1 MVIKN
6 VYKKGFITTSLMNE
20 TSTWEQQIFY
30 ANKETIELFS
40 HNHISNTTNVIYTIN
55 YNFDKQ
61 YFYCTYCIDKYKF
74 WTKTYKYFLTEKNK
88 NKLHI
93 KMKNILTDFIRHDK
107 SLSSY
112 YEVQPNALKNFPHF
126 TMDDVTKCFGI

>member
-6 VYKKGFITTSLMNE
+6 VYKKGFFTTSLMNE

-30 ANKETIELFS
+30 ANKETIELFG
-40 HNHISNTTNVIYTIN
+40 HNYISNNTTNVIYTIN

-61 YFYCTYCIDKYKF
+61 YFYCTYCMNEF
-74 WTKTYKYFLTEKNK
+74 WTKTCKYFLTEKNK

-93 KMKNILTDFIRHDK
+93 KMKNILTDFIRHD
-107 SLSSY
+107 LSSY

-126 TMDDVTKCFGI
+126 TMEDVTKCFGI

>member
-6 VYKKGFITTSLMNE
+6 VYKKGFIATSLMNE
-20 TSTWEQQIFY
+20 TGPWEQQIFY
-30 ANKETIELFS
+30 ANKETIELFN

-61 YFYCTYCIDKYKF
+61 YFYCTYCMDKF
-74 WTKTYKYFLTEKNK
+74 WAKTHKYFLTEKNK

-93 KMKNILTDFIRHDK
+93 RMKNILTDCIRLD
-107 SLSSY
+107 LCV
-112 YEVQPNALKNFPHF
+112 YEIQPNALKNFPHF